1 MLLGGS
7 RLWFWA
13 GSEGFEGR
21 FYGGCGERKV
31 PNEVAGR
38 LWQAVGKVA
47 KRRTAQL
54 ILPATQLLFLLG
66 ISGELIFWT

>member
-47 KRRTAQL
+47 KRRTAQCPTNFTCHTIAL
-54 ILPATQLLFLLG
+54 SVGDIR
-66 ISGELIFWT
+66 